1 MKIHVFSGFT
11 EFDRT
16 VNKFRFKS
24 KYFNVAVVYV
34 DMKEVGSI
42 FGNFENQDV
51 LKERLTEYEHEVH
64 EQKKKKKYWAH

>member
-1 MKIHVFSGFT
+1 MEIHVFSEFT

-16 VNKFRFKS
+16 VNKFSFKS

-51 LKERLTEYEHEVH
+51 LIIQRKDLF
-64 EQKKKKKYWAH
+64 QSANSCCMAHRI